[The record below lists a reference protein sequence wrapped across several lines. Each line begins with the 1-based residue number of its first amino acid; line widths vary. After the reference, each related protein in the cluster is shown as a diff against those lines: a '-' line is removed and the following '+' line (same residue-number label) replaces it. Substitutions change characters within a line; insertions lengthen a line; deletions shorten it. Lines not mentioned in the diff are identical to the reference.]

1 MDYANMAARA
11 LGLVNE
17 REGMGCGCRRGAGPV
32 TQRGMAGA
40 GDVSPTAGRDRK
52 AGLTFGELQQIGDW
66 LRNYLLPPLGRTGV
80 ANWYPE
86 SLHYRQLA
94 AAFDAARFS
103 APPPAVNE
111 YGESARAAWER
122 VQQRWAQLQLVGKDE
137 LQPVYALLADVNS
150 QARYGTW
157 PAQKVDINP
166 QRLLDK
172 IVIQVGLDA
181 WYRFVGAMAIGR
193 DLFAEAFSEIGGVQP
208 GLGDTV
214 EELLESGV
222 AVTGEWQNLAGRWI
236 WKGYDLHGT
245 PIYDSQPL
253 FDQPRVLPE
262 QWDQTVKRNRSVFR
276 WLMSILPSQQT
287 AGAAAQAVPT
297 LVNTLNQVGRLKRGF
312 RPVGSVPAT
321 GQAMG
326 ELLADLFEILGVD
339 VVDVLGAVGEDF
351 ADQADLKFPWR
362 PGSTIDPLPQR
373 PADPSAEPGV
383 YAGGTK
389 NFNENP
395 SAVPAEIRAGFS
407 G

>member
-32 TQRGMAGA
+32 TRRGMAGA
-40 GDVSPTAGRDRK
+40 GDVPYRWPEDRK

-103 APPPAVNE
+103 ASKPAKLNE
-111 YGESARAAWER
+111 YGESARTAFERLQRAWANL
-122 VQQRWAQLQLVGKDE
+122 QLSQKDQLQ
-137 LQPVYALLADVNS
+137 PAWALLSEVYSN
-150 QARYGTW
+150 ARYGAW
-157 PAQKVDINP
+157 PADKVDINP

-172 IVIQVGLDA
+172 IAQQLGLDA

-193 DLFAEAFSEIGGVQP
+193 DLFAEQFAQIGGVQP

-214 EELLESGV
+214 EQLLDTGV

-262 QWDQTVKRNRSVFR
+262 QWPQTVKRNRSVFR
-276 WLMSILPSQQT
+276 WLMSILPPEQT
-287 AGAAAQAVPT
+287 GAAAAQAVPT
-297 LVNTLNQVGRLKRGF
+297 LINTLNHVGRLKHGF
-312 RPVGSVPAT
+312 RPVSSAPAT

-339 VVDVLGAVGEDF
+339 VVEVLGEAGTEF

-362 PGSTIDPLPQR
+362 PSSTIDPI
-373 PADPSAEPGV
+373 EPGV
-383 YAGGTK
+383 FAGGSK
-389 NFNENP
+389 DFNENP
-395 SAVPAEIRAGFS
+395 SAVPEEIRAGFN